1 MALNQDLLSAGREG
15 FMRRSTLMLAS
26 ASMIA
31 AALLSPCPARAEEQ
45 SFYLGTTA
53 VNTGTDTGYS
63 ESNSI
68 TASDPQFGWQIG
80 RFSITGY
87 TARQQSENRDVFLKN
102 VGDKVALNFNLT
114 QDIDALN
121 GNSQLSISNDENG
134 YDQAMG
140 VEKSEDGFG
149 RGTLI
154 IRKTNYQN
162 DSSDKQIYTNYLE
175 GISTGATTQVD
186 LFEEGDYEVV
196 LDYEIKN
203 DKREVGGWAFVPKV
217 SIAPEYTNYTIRFSF
232 SVRNGNT
239 MVFLFDADNSSELT
253 NEATSPNGFT
263 IDLAQSRYLDINVKR
278 EVLSGDH
285 LDTRYNA
292 PAEDGEKYTDEGV
305 YTITAKNQTT
315 GQTTEK
321 VIYVGDNP
329 QLKAYALTGYTL
341 DQIRDMVSQGA
352 TIDEHGNIVWPETAS
367 ESETVETPVQEEYV
381 APKKTLGVGPIIAIL
396 AAAIVGVATFLLL
409 RKRSQGGA
417 TQSEL
422 LSSRESAKLS
432 RGQDDDVETVEYIEA
447 DTTEDGDKSC

>member
-53 VNTGTDTGYS
+53 ANTGTDTGYS

-121 GNSQLSISNDENG
+121 GNSQLSTSNDENG

-196 LDYEIKN
+196 LDYEIK
-203 DKREVGGWAFVPKV
+203 K
-217 SIAPEYTNYTIRFSF
+217 
-232 SVRNGNT
+232 
-239 MVFLFDADNSSELT
+239 
-253 NEATSPNGFT
+253 
-263 IDLAQSRYLDINVKR
+263 
-278 EVLSGDH
+278 
-285 LDTRYNA
+285 
-292 PAEDGEKYTDEGV
+292 
-305 YTITAKNQTT
+305 
-315 GQTTEK
+315 
-321 VIYVGDNP
+321 
-329 QLKAYALTGYTL
+329 
-341 DQIRDMVSQGA
+341 
-352 TIDEHGNIVWPETAS
+352 
-367 ESETVETPVQEEYV
+367 
-381 APKKTLGVGPIIAIL
+381 
-396 AAAIVGVATFLLL
+396 
-409 RKRSQGGA
+409 
-417 TQSEL
+417 
-422 LSSRESAKLS
+422 
-432 RGQDDDVETVEYIEA
+432 
-447 DTTEDGDKSC
+447 